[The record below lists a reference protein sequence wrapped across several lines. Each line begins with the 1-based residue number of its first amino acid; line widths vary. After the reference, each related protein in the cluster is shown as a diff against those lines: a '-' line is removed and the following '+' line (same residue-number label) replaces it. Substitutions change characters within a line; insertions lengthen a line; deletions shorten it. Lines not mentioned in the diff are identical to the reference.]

1 MAIDIARHHHERY
14 DGQGYP
20 DRLAGSAIPLAARV
34 VAIGDVYDALRS
46 QRVCKPALTHAA
58 AMQLMLEE
66 SGRQLDPV
74 LLQAFQRCASQFERI
89 FREMP
94 G

>member
-1 MAIDIARHHHERY
+1 
-14 DGQGYP
+14 
-20 DRLAGSAIPLAARV
+20 
-34 VAIGDVYDALRS
+34 VY
-46 QRVCKPALTHAA
+46 KPALPHAA

-66 SGRQLDPV
+66 SGGQLDPV